1 MIRFTFVEA
10 VGLKG
15 GNWRVDFTSRTV
27 LVTGPNGSGKSRIR
41 NALEFV
47 FGHKVEGAASGQGQ
61 GIVGLVAGDIL
72 RVTVGVEIDGTE
84 HTICRERRFERGT
97 FKTATLLIDGVAADA
112 KTGIA
117 TLLGGDVVLNPGADL
132 LNASADTLRAE
143 LARLAL
149 MLKRD
154 GGDTEGMPNTPEA
167 LSAERERR
175 KKAVNEA
182 NATLRAA
189 QQSLDASVKR
199 APDSTV
205 RPEMVEAAK
214 ADAAKAR
221 AAFDAWSQKHA
232 AVKARHD
239 AAEADVAKW
248 KRQHALANEEL
259 IRLERECSALADVGT
274 AEDALAKVAT
284 ALRNIDAAE
293 TNLDFATDALND
305 AQDAKTQAASDVA
318 RLTEKFAAA
327 QAAKKALEHDT
338 CPTCGQVVT
347 AALLG
352 NFESVVTDCAS
363 ALNGAQASL
372 KSATDEVAEVS
383 KEINGHRATI
393 AELRRGHA
401 AAQQAV
407 ASANALVG
415 HKAALVKAVEVLAEI
430 NAKRPAAPDAVLNEL
445 RASEAQRPEV
455 GDAEDRIA
463 KMAAELNAHQ
473 RLLADKSAR
482 DAADTAATAAKRALA
497 ALSDYEETLVRAA
510 IDEISLSASL
520 FLAPTGWSFGISLE
534 DGPYLC
540 NVEGTRWFGA
550 GLSGAQRVLLAAA
563 ISDAVLHITGA
574 EVRIFMV
581 EADELSGA
589 ALHGLLAGLS
599 AGGDDRTAL
608 AVVITCHPVD
618 DYLIPPIWQRLGDGF
633 PSLAPTFMPE
643 PDFDPAPLA
652 ALAVEL
658 EQADD
663 GIAALGVPASL
674 VGVYADPATVSS
686 TEPEED
692 DDDWG
697 GGWASEP
704 EPQAPQVF
712 VMREVSEAEA
722 AELAAEAREAMDAA
736 PLAPIQILPNYVE
749 AAEDADTEAPEQ
761 ALTVADA
768 KAMLREAKL
777 SADAL
782 RVLANKQ
789 GAKLMAS
796 SLLQL
801 AGERAVSLGLGAFAF
816 DAAITAAAAQHPKR
830 GYAKRPAGDAATDG
844 AEAGDTTDDNEEAP
858 DADA

>member
-10 VGLKG
+10 VGLKS
-15 GNWRVDFTSRTV
+15 GNWRVDFTSRTA

-61 GIVGLVAGDIL
+61 GIVGLVAGDTL
-72 RVTVGVEIDGTE
+72 RVTVGVEIDGAE

-97 FKTATLLIDGVAADA
+97 FKTATLMIDGVAADA

-149 MLKRD
+149 MIDRD

-182 NATLRAA
+182 NAALRAA

-214 ADAAKAR
+214 ADAAKSR

-232 AVKARHD
+232 AVKARHN
-239 AAEADVAKW
+239 AAEAEVAKW
-248 KRQHALANEEL
+248 KQQHARANEER

-293 TNLDFATDALND
+293 TNLAFANDALND
-305 AQDAKTQAASDVA
+305 AQDAKAQAVSDVA
-318 RLTEKFAAA
+318 RLAEKYAAA
-327 QAAKKALEHDT
+327 HAVKKALENDT
-338 CPTCGQVVT
+338 CPTCGQAVT

-352 NFESVVTDCAS
+352 NFESVVADCGS
-363 ALNGAQASL
+363 ALSGANAL
-372 KSATDEVAEVS
+372 RNAATDEVASVVR
-383 KEINGHRATI
+383 EIQGHHATI

-401 AAQQAV
+401 SAQQAV

-415 HKAALVKAVEVLAEI
+415 HKAALAKAVEVLAEI
-430 NAKRPAAPDAVLNEL
+430 SAKRPAAPDAVLNEL

-482 DAADTAATAAKRALA
+482 DAADTAATAAKKALA
-497 ALSDYEETLVRAA
+497 ALSDYEETLVRTA
-510 IDEISLSASL
+510 IDEISLSADL

-534 DGPYLC
+534 DGPYLY

-574 EVRIFMV
+574 AVRIFMV

-589 ALHGLLAGLS
+589 ALNGLLAGLS
-599 AGGDDRTAL
+599 VGCDGRTAL

-618 DYLIPPIWQRLGDGF
+618 DGDAHPGWQRLGDGF
-633 PSLAPTFMPE
+633 PSLVEVSTE
-643 PDFDPAPLA
+643 TFDPKFLA
-652 ALAVEL
+652 DVEAFKALSTP
-658 EQADD
+658 
-663 GIAALGVPASL
+663 AAE
-674 VGVYADPATVSS
+674 PATES
-686 TEPEED
+686 EED

-712 VMREVSEAEA
+712 VVREVGEAEA
-722 AELAAEAREAMDAA
+722 TELVAELRAAMDAA

-761 ALTVADA
+761 VLTVADA

-777 SADAL
+777 STDAL
-782 RVLANKQ
+782 RVLANKV

-816 DAAITAAAAQHPKR
+816 DAAITAAAEQHPKR
-830 GYAKRPAGDAATDG
+830 GYAKRPSGDAATDG
-844 AEAGDTTDDNEEAP
+844 TEAEATTDDNEG
-858 DADA
+858 DDQ